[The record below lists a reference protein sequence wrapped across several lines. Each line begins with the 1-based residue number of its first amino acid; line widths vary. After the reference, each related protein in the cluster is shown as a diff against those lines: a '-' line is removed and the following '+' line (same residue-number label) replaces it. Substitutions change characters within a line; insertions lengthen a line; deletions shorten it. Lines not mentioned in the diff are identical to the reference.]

1 MSGTMNP
8 QRLPL
13 EAKAV
18 GRTADLGCPKQIESH
33 LMSKIRCRYLPP
45 DFLALERTLPV
56 SDF

>member
-1 MSGTMNP
+1 MNP

-13 EAKAV
+13 EPKAV

-33 LMSKIRCRYLPP
+33 LMSTIRYRSLHP